1 MAVDLPADSICEV
14 GVPGVRGLNE
24 ALFGRAKVSDRNGV
38 VATKE
43 PSSGNAIGLTYC
55 PNEIF
60 VLDCHFGLLW
70 QSIATQVGH
79 VS

>member
-14 GVPGVRGLNE
+14 GLPGVRGLNE
-24 ALFGRAKVSDRNGV
+24 TLFGRAKVSDRNGV

-55 PNEIF
+55 PNEMF
-60 VLDCHFGLLW
+60 VLVYCAARPENEL
-70 QSIATQVGH
+70 QK
-79 VS
+79 